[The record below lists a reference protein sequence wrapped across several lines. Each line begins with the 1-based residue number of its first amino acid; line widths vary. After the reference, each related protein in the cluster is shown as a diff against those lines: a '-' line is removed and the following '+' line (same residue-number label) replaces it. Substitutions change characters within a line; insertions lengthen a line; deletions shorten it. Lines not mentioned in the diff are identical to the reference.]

1 MRKGKEMVRHARGAA
16 LFLLA
21 CFASAARAATAI
33 PDGESEPAHYA
44 VLFLK
49 LFLLPFLNKQ
59 TGVLS
64 LSGAAPSVSEGT
76 ASFAHGRHANEF

>member
-49 LFLLPFLNKQ
+49 LFFFGCPAVLLEI
-59 TGVLS
+59 LS
-64 LSGAAPSVSEGT
+64 AWS
-76 ASFAHGRHANEF
+76 N

>member
-49 LFLLPFLNKQ
+49 LFF
-59 TGVLS
+59 S
-64 LSGAAPSVSEGT
+64 SIFE
-76 ASFAHGRHANEF
+76 